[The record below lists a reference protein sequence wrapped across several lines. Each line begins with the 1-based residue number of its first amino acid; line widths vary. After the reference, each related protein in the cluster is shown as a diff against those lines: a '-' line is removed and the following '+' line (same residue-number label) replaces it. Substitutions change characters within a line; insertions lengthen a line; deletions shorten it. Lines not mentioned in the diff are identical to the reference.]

1 MRIVAGEFKGRRLK
15 PPPLPA
21 RATEGRIREAW
32 FNILAAEVSG
42 AKVLDLFA
50 GSGAL
55 GLEALSRGASHVTMV
70 ERSRKSIRSLE
81 ANIAALKVEART
93 SVVVSDVFRYLESR
107 SSAAASAV
115 ADLAFADPPFS
126 GDDAVKLVD
135 AFRARPFARILGVEH
150 SGAIQVSGDDL
161 RRYGDVALTF
171 CYL

>member
-1 MRIVAGEFKGRRLK
+1 MRIVAGEFKGRKLK

-21 RATEGRIREAW
+21 RATDERVREAW

-42 AKVLDLFA
+42 ARAVDLFA

-55 GLEALSRGASHVTMV
+55 GLEALSRGAQHVTMV
-70 ERSRKSIRSLE
+70 ERSRRSLRSLE
-81 ANIAALKVEART
+81 SNVGTLGVEERT
-93 SVVVSDVFRYLESR
+93 SVIVSDVFKYLPSL
-107 SSAAASAV
+107 ASV
-115 ADLAFADPPFS
+115 APPFDLAFADPPFDR
-126 GDDAVKLVD
+126 DDAARLVD

-150 SGAIQVSGDDL
+150 SSAVRVSGDDL

>member
-1 MRIVAGEFKGRRLK
+1 MRIVAGEFKGRKLK

-32 FNILAAEVSG
+32 FNILAGDVPG
-42 AKVLDLFA
+42 ATIVDLFA

-55 GLEALSRGASHVTMV
+55 GLEALSRGARHATMV
-70 ERSRKSIRSLE
+70 ERSRKSLRSLR
-81 ANIAALKVEART
+81 ANIVALGVEGQT
-93 SVVVSDVFRYLESR
+93 SVIMSDVFGYLESLP
-107 SSAAASAV
+107 SM
-115 ADLAFADPPFS
+115 ADIAFADPPFD

-135 AFRARPFARILGVEH
+135 AFRTRPFARILVVEH
-150 SGAIQVSGDDL
+150 SGAIQVSGDDH